1 MYRITPRIVRLP
13 WILFYAQLLRR
24 VDIYIYMYAW
34 LGVSEKKG
42 GLREIEIQEMWER
55 YSVLQPIINLL
66 YVYMGT
72 RRYKDTYKTQNR
84 VLIFRGFYPSI
95 ILHWDMWLERNR
107 KDKRRIVELQLERC
121 KKTCTPWRR
130 EAILKSLKIEE
141 TALKGIGLNHE
152 THSSLMPLFST
163 DIFHVPNY
171 HSTCIVRLGIMGRKK
186 KRTKMRSNIYIC
198 GDKNR
203 QKFLYIL
210 FHSCSIAI
218 VI

>member
-1 MYRITPRIVRLP
+1 
-13 WILFYAQLLRR
+13 
-24 VDIYIYMYAW
+24 
-34 LGVSEKKG
+34 
-42 GLREIEIQEMWER
+42 
-55 YSVLQPIINLL
+55 
-66 YVYMGT
+66 MGT
-72 RRYKDTYKTQNR
+72 RRYKDTQKTQNR

-107 KDKRRIVELQLERC
+107 KDKRRVVELQLEGC

-171 HSTCIVRLGIMGRKK
+171 HSTCIVRLGIMGEKK
-186 KRTKMRSNIYIC
+186 KRTKMRGNIYIC

-203 QKFLYIL
+203 LKFLYIL